1 MNYNRKFKLLLF
13 RTKMHKKVWKILHNL
28 HYCFSPVTTYFI
40 TFLRFTFFNLHA
52 ENLIQD
58 IYVFYQLEIAFH
70 SILKWVRFCAVP
82 TSSTFLGPSQVMTA
96 GWETRLCF
104 TDASGGKIK
113 IQQRFWQKKRR
124 AKGNQLWAEHFPT
137 SAGCTN
143 ITVPRSRILNTD
155 IQYFSCAFQYFRINS
170 IINW

>member
-1 MNYNRKFKLLLF
+1 
-13 RTKMHKKVWKILHNL
+13 MHKKVWKILHNL

-52 ENLIQD
+52 ENLIQN
-58 IYVFYQLEIAFH
+58 IYVL
-70 SILKWVRFCAVP
+70 SIGDYISQHPGVSAVLRQCNVP
-82 TSSTFLGPSQVMTA
+82 VPSSCTFLGPSQVMTA
-96 GWETRLCF
+96 GWDTRLCF
-104 TDASGGKIK
+104 TDASGGKIE

-124 AKGNQLWAEHFPT
+124 AKCNQLWAELFP
-137 SAGCTN
+137 SNAGCTN